1 MHALVI
7 KRPIFSCRTPEVS
20 CLLTPKLCQNV
31 CLGAHNLLRDAAERM
46 PRGGSQVSE
55 SSGFTFALL
64 YASVGL
70 LPREPCIIQ
79 GLLPD
84 VAQGQCHNT
93 ASMIPSF
100 PAMPAPI
107 LTPTGVRQGMDKA

>member
-1 MHALVI
+1 MPAHPKTVPKCLFGCTELI
-7 KRPIFSCRTPEVS
+7 EGCSRT
-20 CLLTPKLCQNV
+20 
-31 CLGAHNLLRDAAERM
+31 DAW
-46 PRGGSQVSE
+46 GGSQVSE

-70 LPREPCIIQ
+70 LPREVCIMQ

-84 VAQGQCHNT
+84 VAQGQRHNT

-100 PAMPAPI
+100 PAVPAPI
-107 LTPTGVRQGMDKA
+107 LTPTGVQQGMDKA